1 MNFLNKGHQFFM
13 YQQMSFMCK
22 SIKHKL
28 FIKFVYIKNVQSAP
42 SSINQDQELSLMF

>member
-13 YQQMSFMCK
+13 YQQMSLMCK

-28 FIKFVYIKNVQSAP
+28 FIKFICIKNVQSAL
-42 SSINQDQELSLMF
+42 SSKNQDQELSLLF